1 MSDTTGG
8 PKSARTGHDRI
19 VGRAADHL
27 RHHFADGIVVFV
39 ARDMIPNIGM
49 WPPVPRCGAQALG
62 GGMGDMR

>member
-1 MSDTTGG
+1 MSDTTGRLN
-8 PKSARTGHDRI
+8 SARRDHDGM

-39 ARDMIPNIGM
+39 ARDMIPKIGM
-49 WPPVPRCGAQALG
+49 WPPVPRCGGQALG